1 MDKAVKRKRNKMRG
15 EQRGRS
21 VNPLA
26 LQQVRE
32 LLGDMPI
39 RRDLLIEYLHLIQ
52 DQYNHISADH
62 MTALANVM
70 KLATTEV
77 YEVASFYHHFDLV
90 KEGSHTPP
98 ELTIRVCDSVSC
110 ELNDA
115 NKIIKAL
122 EGKYN
127 GEIRIQPVPCVGRCE
142 QAPVAV
148 VGMNEHAVC
157 SACG

>member
-52 DQYNHISADH
+52 DQYNHIS
-62 MTALANVM
+62 
-70 KLATTEV
+70 
-77 YEVASFYHHFDLV
+77 HF
-90 KEGSHTPP
+90 
-98 ELTIRVCDSVSC
+98 C
-110 ELNDA
+110 
-115 NKIIKAL
+115 II
-122 EGKYN
+122 N
-127 GEIRIQPVPCVGRCE
+127 
-142 QAPVAV
+142 
-148 VGMNEHAVC
+148 N
-157 SACG
+157 